1 MQYTLIKETESSLKT
16 VSHGVP
22 QGSVLGPVLFIL
34 LINDMYNSLEYCEV
48 HHYADETNL
57 LLTDNPFKK
66 INRQVNCDLSLIC
79 HCHWVK
85 KINLNGSKTEIIIF
99 QPKNKQIRKHLDFR
113 ISGHKINTCR
123 YVKYLGAMLVENL
136 D

>member
-34 LINDMYNSLEYCEV
+34 FINDMYNSLEYCKV

-66 INRQVNCDLSLIC
+66 INRQVNCDLS
-79 HCHWVK
+79 
-85 KINLNGSKTEIIIF
+85 
-99 QPKNKQIRKHLDFR
+99 Q
-113 ISGHKINTCR
+113 
-123 YVKYLGAMLVENL
+123 
-136 D
+136 

>member
-34 LINDMYNSLEYCEV
+34 LVNDMYNSLEYCKV

-79 HCHWVK
+79 HWHWVK
-85 KINLNGSKTEIIIF
+85 KINLNASKTEIIIF
-99 QPKNKQIRKHLDFR
+99 RPKNKQIRKQNQWSQNQHMQICQ
-113 ISGHKINTCR
+113 ISWCNVRGKS
-123 YVKYLGAMLVENL
+123 
-136 D
+136 